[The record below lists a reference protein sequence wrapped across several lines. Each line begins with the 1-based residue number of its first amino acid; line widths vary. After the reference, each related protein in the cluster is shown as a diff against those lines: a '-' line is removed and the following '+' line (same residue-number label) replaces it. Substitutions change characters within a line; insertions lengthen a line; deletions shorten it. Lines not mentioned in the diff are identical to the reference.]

1 MQLQTEAKSSEV
13 RACKGFKRIGKRP
26 DSISTTQLSMKK
38 FFLLANV
45 AQLVELLICN
55 QPVGGSSPSI
65 GSWRREDTRV
75 AKWGRL

>member
-1 MQLQTEAKSSEV
+1 MRLQTEAKSSEIRSRKGV
-13 RACKGFKRIGKRP
+13 RRIGKRP
-26 DSISTTQLSMKK
+26 DAIGTTQLSMKK
-38 FFLLANV
+38 FLLANV

-75 AKWGRL
+75 AKGGRL

>member
-1 MQLQTEAKSSEV
+1 MIL
-13 RACKGFKRIGKRP
+13 KGLCVLA
-26 DSISTTQLSMKK
+26 STLITNRHHAAEQKEIL
-38 FFLLANV
+38 FANV

-65 GSWRREDTRV
+65 GSWRREDSRV